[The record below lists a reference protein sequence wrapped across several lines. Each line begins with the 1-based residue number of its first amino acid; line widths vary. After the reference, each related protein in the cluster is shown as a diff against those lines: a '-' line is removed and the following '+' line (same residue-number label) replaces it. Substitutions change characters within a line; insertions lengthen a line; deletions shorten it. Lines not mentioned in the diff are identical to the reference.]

1 MASRLPVRVDRKG
14 SPLLYSKE
22 IHSMIL
28 SDVLSEGQVSLIM
41 EKTEE
46 ILERTGL
53 GVTHPVLLARCRAAG
68 ARIDEAE
75 GRVRFPRPVLRELLA
90 AVPESFTIVGAGGL
104 RHVVGDDTAPAA
116 FLAIVTDP
124 WIIDYES
131 GEPRRPRLDDL
142 RRHTAI
148 AQALPMVVATSLMDF
163 PLNDV
168 PEPISSL
175 RAMEEWALGNDKHFY
190 NIAPDM
196 ARYRHYLA
204 LAEILFDGRDPG
216 GAAMTVAVGSLS
228 PLACSDLNA
237 DFLLDACSHG
247 FPVVPTVC
255 PIAGMTSPYSVA
267 GTLLQSNAEVI
278 GMAALTQAAR
288 HGNPYLYASGLSV
301 GHMRSTHDMYY
312 TLDKVLWKTAAVQLG
327 KAYSMPVA
335 AECGG
340 SMTYRYDQ
348 QNGAEGMLFMLGALS
363 SGAHLLSGIGSTFN
377 AIGMS
382 AEMMLIHT
390 VWLAASQYLQR
401 GIRTDDLR
409 LAVENIERAGPG
421 GNFLIDDLTLHFLR
435 SDEFFPHALLDYT
448 GGSEP
453 GAPSL
458 LACAHQRAEEI
469 AGDARSPHSEAV
481 QERIRRYFAD
491 EYRKLGAQIRP
502 EAKQR

>member
-1 MASRLPVRVDRKG
+1 
-14 SPLLYSKE
+14 
-22 IHSMIL
+22 MIL
-28 SDVLSEGQVSLIM
+28 SEALTEGQVALIM

-53 GVTHPVLLARCRAAG
+53 GVRHPVLLARCRAAG
-68 ARIDEAE
+68 ARVDEAE
-75 GRVRFPRPVLRELLA
+75 GRVRFPRPVLQELLA
-90 AVPESFTIVGAGGL
+90 AIPSSYTIAGAGGL
-104 RHVVGDDTAPAA
+104 RHVVGDDAAPAA
-116 FLAIVTDP
+116 CLAIVTDP
-124 WIIDYES
+124 WIIDFET

-142 RRHTAI
+142 HRHTAI

-163 PLNDV
+163 PLTDV

-175 RAMEEWALGNDKHFY
+175 RAMEEWALGLDKHFY
-190 NIAPDM
+190 NMATDM
-196 ARYRHYLA
+196 TRYHHYVR
-204 LAEILFDGRDPG
+204 LAEILFEGRDPG
-216 GAAMTVAVGSLS
+216 GAVMTVAVGSLS
-228 PLACSDLNA
+228 PMACSDLNA
-237 DFLLDACSHG
+237 DFLLDACSRG

-267 GTLLQSNAEVI
+267 GTLLQSNVEVI

-288 HGNPYLYASGLSV
+288 RGHPYLYASGLSV

-312 TLDKVLWKTAAVQLG
+312 TMDKVLWKTAAVQLG
-327 KAYSMPVA
+327 KAYRMPVA

-363 SGAHLLSGIGSTFN
+363 SGAHLLAGIGSTYN

-390 VWLAASQYLQR
+390 AWLASAQYLRR

-409 LAVENIERAGPG
+409 LGVENIERAGPG
-421 GNFLIDDLTLHFLR
+421 GNFLMDELTLHFLR
-435 SDEFFPHALLDYT
+435 SDEFFSNELLDYT
-448 GGSEP
+448 GGTEP
-453 GAPSL
+453 HAPTL
-458 LACAHQRAEEI
+458 LANAHQRADQI
-469 AGDARSPHSEAV
+469 AASAQSPHSEAV

-491 EYRKLGAQIRP
+491 EYRKLGA
-502 EAKQR
+502 

>member
-1 MASRLPVRVDRKG
+1 MN
-14 SPLLYSKE
+14 
-22 IHSMIL
+22 L
-28 SDVLSEGQVSLIM
+28 SDALTEGQVTLVM

-53 GVTHPVLLARCRAAG
+53 GVTHPVLQARCRAAG
-68 ARIDEAE
+68 ARVDEAE

-90 AVPESFTIVGAGGL
+90 AVPTTYTIAGAGGL
-104 RHVVGDDTAPAA
+104 RHVVGVDTAPPAC
-116 FLAIVTDP
+116 LAIVTDP
-124 WIIDYES
+124 WIIDYDT

-163 PLNDV
+163 PLTDV

-175 RAMEEWALGNDKHFY
+175 RAMEEWALGHDKHFY
-190 NIAPDM
+190 NMPTDM
-196 ARYRHYLA
+196 VRYHHYLA

-228 PLACSDLNA
+228 PMACSELNA
-237 DFLLDACSHG
+237 DFLLDACSRG
-247 FPVVPTVC
+247 FPIVPTVC

-267 GTLLQSNAEVI
+267 GTLLQGNVEVI

-288 HGNPYLYASGLSV
+288 RGNPYLYASGLSV

-312 TLDKVLWKTAAVQLG
+312 TLDKVLWKTASVQLG
-327 KAYSMPVA
+327 KAYRMPVA

-340 SMTYRYDQ
+340 SMTGRYDQ

-363 SGAHLLSGIGSTFN
+363 SGAHLLSGIGSTYN

-390 VWLAASQYLQR
+390 AWLASSQYLQR

-409 LAVENIERAGPG
+409 LGAENIEQAGPG
-421 GNFLIDDLTLHFLR
+421 GNFLVDDLTLRFLR
-435 SDEFFPHALLDYT
+435 SDEFFAHELLDYT
-448 GGSEP
+448 GGSE
-453 GAPSL
+453 AHASSL
-458 LACAHQRAEEI
+458 LTRAHQRGEQI
-469 AGDARSPHSEAV
+469 AASARSPHSEAV
-481 QERIRRYFAD
+481 QERIRHYFAD
-491 EYRKLGAQIRP
+491 EYRKLGA
-502 EAKQR
+502 

>member
-1 MASRLPVRVDRKG
+1 
-14 SPLLYSKE
+14 
-22 IHSMIL
+22 MIL
-28 SDVLSEGQVSLIM
+28 SDALTEGQVAQIM

-46 ILERTGL
+46 ILERTGV
-53 GVTHPVLLARCRAAG
+53 GVTHAALLARCRAAG
-68 ARIDEAE
+68 ARVDEVA
-75 GRVRFPRPVLRELLA
+75 GRVRFPLAVLRELLST
-90 AVPESFTIVGAGGL
+90 VPATYTIAGPGGL
-104 RHVVGDDTAPAA
+104 RHVVGDDAAPAA
-116 FLAIVTDP
+116 CQAIVTDP
-124 WIIDYES
+124 WIIDYET

-142 RRHTAI
+142 HRHTAI
-148 AQALPMVVATSLMDF
+148 VQALPMVVATSLMDF
-163 PLNDV
+163 PLADV

-175 RAMEEWALGNDKHFY
+175 RAMEEWALGHDKHIY
-190 NIAPDM
+190 NMATDM
-196 ARYRHYLA
+196 VRYQHYLA

-216 GAAMTVAVGSLS
+216 SAATAESAGHAMTVAVGSLS
-228 PLACSDLNA
+228 PMACSDLNA
-237 DFLLDACSHG
+237 DFLLDACSRG
-247 FPVVPTVC
+247 FPIVPTVC
-255 PIAGMTSPYSVA
+255 PIAGMTSPYTIA
-267 GTLLQSNAEVI
+267 GTLLQSNVEVM

-288 HGNPYLYASGLSV
+288 RGHPYLYASGLSV

-327 KAYSMPVA
+327 KAYHMPVA

-340 SMTYRYDQ
+340 SMTHRYDQ
-348 QNGAEGMLFMLGALS
+348 QNGAEGILFMLGALS

-435 SDEFFPHALLDYT
+435 SDEFFSHSLLDYT
-448 GGSEP
+448 GGSEL
-453 GAPSL
+453 GTPSL
-458 LACAHQRAEEI
+458 LARAHQRVEEI

-481 QERIRRYFAD
+481 QERIQRYFAD
-491 EYRKLGAQIRP
+491 EYRKLGAQWRP
-502 EAKQR
+502 EAKKR